1 MTTPQPPRA
10 ALATPANGM
19 RFFVDGMPER
29 PNALRRAHWAVRSR
43 DAKIFRAASAAIA
56 GDIVRQTPE
65 TFPIDPAVLFLTFV
79 LAQARGDL
87 DGLVAAAKPIVDGLK
102 DAGVIVDDNVAR
114 VPRLVAQWSR
124 GTRIGVWV
132 AVQRIDS

>member
-1 MTTPQPPRA
+1 MTV
-10 ALATPANGM
+10 
-19 RFFVDGMPER
+19 RFFVDGIPAR
-29 PNALRRAHWAVRSR
+29 PNSLRREHWAVRSK
-43 DAKIFRAASAAIA
+43 DSAIFRKASAAIA
-56 GDIVRQTPE
+56 GDIVRKDRSE
-65 TFPIDPAVLFLTFV
+65 TFPIDPAAISLTFV

-124 GTRIGVWV
+124 GTRVGVWV

>member
-1 MTTPQPPRA
+1 MTV
-10 ALATPANGM
+10 
-19 RFFVDGMPER
+19 RFFVDGIPAR
-29 PNALRRAHWAVRSR
+29 PNTLRREHWAVRSK
-43 DAKIFRAASAAIA
+43 DSGIFRAASAAIA
-56 GDIVRQTPE
+56 GDIVRKNRSE
-65 TFPIDPAVLFLTFV
+65 TFPIDPAAIFLTFV

-132 AVQRIDS
+132 AVQRIDR

>member
-1 MTTPQPPRA
+1 MS
-10 ALATPANGM
+10 GI
-19 RFFVDGMPER
+19 RFFVDGLPKR
-29 PNALRRAHWAVRSR
+29 PNELRTKHWAVRADDSET
-43 DAKIFRAASAAIA
+43 FRKASATVA
-56 GDIVRQTPE
+56 GDIRRKSRGVD
-65 TFPIDPAVLFLTFV
+65 FPIEPAALFLTFV

-102 DAGVIVDDNVAR
+102 DAGIIVDDSVGH
-114 VPRLVAQWSR
+114 VPRLIAQWNR